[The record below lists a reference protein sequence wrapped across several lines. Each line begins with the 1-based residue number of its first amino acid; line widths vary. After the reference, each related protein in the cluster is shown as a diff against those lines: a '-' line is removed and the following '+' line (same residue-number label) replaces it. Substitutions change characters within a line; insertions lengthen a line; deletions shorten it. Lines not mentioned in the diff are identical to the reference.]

1 MTRKKAVSKVLELK
15 GFTKEQLEA
24 EVKKANDKLSLEKAS
39 FDCLEE
45 TFKKTVKDFNSRQNN
60 GPLHIREMDLF
71 YDYLSHLNKQIEKQR
86 EIVHRGLDELEI
98 KKKALLGAY
107 KEKRLL
113 EILRDKISREE
124 TTKILKVEQKEA
136 DFNFIS
142 RKSRG

>member
-1 MTRKKAVSKVLELK
+1 MTRKKAVSKVLEIK

-24 EVKKANDKLSLEKAS
+24 EVKKANDKLSLERAS

-45 TFKKTVKDFNSRQNN
+45 TFRKTVKDFNSRQNN
-60 GPLHIREMDLF
+60 GPFHIREMDLF

-86 EIVHRGLDELEI
+86 VRVHQRLDELEM
-98 KKKALLGAY
+98 KKKALLEAY

-124 TTKILKVEQKEA
+124 TAKILKVEQKEA

>member
-24 EVKKANDKLSLEKAS
+24 EVKKTNNKLSLEKTRLH
-39 FDCLEE
+39 CLEE
-45 TFKKTVKDFNSRQNN
+45 TFRKTVKDFNSRQNN

-86 EIVHRGLDELEI
+86 EIVHRELDELEM

-124 TTKILKVEQKEA
+124 TAKILKVEQKEA

>member
-24 EVKKANDKLSLEKAS
+24 EVKKANNKLSLEKAS

-45 TFKKTVKDFNSRQNN
+45 TFRKTVKDFNSRQNN

-86 EIVHRGLDELEI
+86 EIVHRELDELEM

-124 TTKILKVEQKEA
+124 TAKILKVEQKEA

>member
-124 TTKILKVEQKEA
+124 TAKILKVEQKEA